1 MSEFAELQPFA
12 KYLLIKKDKV
22 GKNAFVFTFALRN
35 PKSIFALPPG
45 KFVMVRRQDAE
56 DGEYST
62 KPYTPISRA
71 GTVGHFEILIKLY
84 EYGELT
90 TYLGSLEPGDY
101 CDI

>member
-1 MSEFAELQPFA
+1 
-12 KYLLIKKDKV
+12 
-22 GKNAFVFTFALRN
+22 
-35 PKSIFALPPG
+35 
-45 KFVMVRRQDAE
+45 MVRRQDAE